1 MNERQG
7 KQERA
12 RRRKVE
18 RDAPCV
24 AWSYSHTG
32 CAWAVSRSVKSGR
45 TRAARGATERVLLRG
60 FGGSPSRVAA
70 FKARLRRRHHALAS
84 GPGAAI
90 LEAVEAQRTRGIV
103 ARTAWRNR
111 VCELETL

>member
-1 MNERQG
+1 MKERQG
-7 KQERA
+7 K
-12 RRRKVE
+12 RKSGPAKLNE
-18 RDAPCV
+18 TNAPCV

-103 ARTAWRNR
+103 ARTA
-111 VCELETL
+111 